1 MRSGCESAAC
11 PSPRNAFSPHWA
23 RTNSPR
29 ETAIN
34 SNSVWSFAVRRQR
47 APLQTGP
54 PEGGSP
60 NMKPFQYA
68 PALSPASARELVGDD
83 GAYLA
88 GGNDLLAM
96 MKEYLVTPKI
106 LVNIKALPGSNK
118 IESGGKAWTI
128 GHNVTVAELEDHA
141 GLKKAFPGLQ
151 QAAVDVASRQI
162 RNVATVG
169 GNLAQHS
176 RCWYFR
182 HRDTVCLKK
191 GGDLCYARNSE
202 NRYHSLFT
210 GNDCISPVVS
220 SLATTFAA
228 LDATAIVLR
237 DGKETRMS
245 MAELYQAAWKN
256 PFAHNS
262 LNAGDLILRVEI
274 PTARSRS
281 AYLQA
286 SDKHAFDWALVSCA
300 AAAEV
305 VDGKLKSPR
314 VALGS
319 ISPVPHQ
326 VEAANSFLDG
336 KVLDEAAATQAADLI
351 LKDAKP
357 LEHNA
362 YKVPIA
368 HALIRRAL
376 LKLKGDA

>member
-1 MRSGCESAAC
+1 MKAFEYATAHSA
-11 PSPRNAFSPHWA
+11 
-23 RTNSPR
+23 
-29 ETAIN
+29 
-34 SNSVWSFAVRRQR
+34 
-47 APLQTGP
+47 
-54 PEGGSP
+54 
-60 NMKPFQYA
+60 
-68 PALSPASARELVGDD
+68 ASARDLAGST

-88 GGNDLLAM
+88 GGNDLLGLL
-96 MKEYLVTPKI
+96 KDYLVSANI
-106 LVNIKALPGSNK
+106 LVNIKSLPGLDK
-118 IESGGKAWTI
+118 IESGDKTWTI
-128 GHNVTVAELEDHA
+128 GALVTVAQIENDAEIQ
-141 GLKKAFPGLQ
+141 KVFPGLHD
-151 QAAVDVASRQI
+151 AASEVASQQI

-191 GGDLCYARNSE
+191 NGDLCYARNGE

-210 GNDCISPVVS
+210 GNSCISPVVS

-228 LDATAIVLR
+228 LDATAIVLH
-237 DGKETRMS
+237 DGKETRLS
-245 MAELYQAAWKN
+245 MAELYQRAWEN
-256 PFAHNS
+256 PLAHNS
-262 LNAGDLILRVEI
+262 LNPGDLILRVEI

-300 AAAEV
+300 AAAEM
-305 VDGKLKSPR
+305 DGGTMKSPR

-326 VEAANSFLDG
+326 VEAANQFLDG
-336 KVLDEAAATQAADLI
+336 KVLDDTIATQAADLI

-362 YKVPIA
+362 YKVPLA
-368 HALIRRAL
+368 HALIRRTL
-376 LKLKGDA
+376 LKLKGAA

>member
-1 MRSGCESAAC
+1 MK
-11 PSPRNAFSPHWA
+11 AFEYA
-23 RTNSPR
+23 
-29 ETAIN
+29 TAH
-34 SNSVWSFAVRRQR
+34 S
-47 APLQTGP
+47 TD
-54 PEGGSP
+54 
-60 NMKPFQYA
+60 
-68 PALSPASARELVGDD
+68 SARQLVADK

-88 GGNDLLAM
+88 GGNDLLGLL
-96 MKEYLVTPKI
+96 KEYLVSPNI
-106 LVNIKALPGSNK
+106 LVNIKSLPGLDK
-118 IESGGKAWTI
+118 IERGGKIWTI
-128 GHNVTVAELEDHA
+128 GSLVTVAQIEDDA
-141 GLKKAFPGLQ
+141 EVKKVFPGLHE
-151 QAAVDVASRQI
+151 AASEVASQQI

-191 GGDLCYARNSE
+191 NGDLCYARNGE

-210 GNDCISPVVS
+210 GNPCISPVVS
-220 SLATTFAA
+220 SLATIFTS

-245 MAELYQAAWKN
+245 MAELYQRAWEN
-256 PFAHNS
+256 PLAHNS
-262 LNAGDLILRVEI
+262 LNNGDLILRVEI
-274 PTARSRS
+274 PTTRSRS
-281 AYLQA
+281 AYMQI

-336 KVLDEAAATQAADLI
+336 KVLDDATATQAADLI

-362 YKVPIA
+362 YKMPMA
-368 HALIRRAL
+368 HALIRRTL

>member
-1 MRSGCESAAC
+1 MK
-11 PSPRNAFSPHWA
+11 AF
-23 RTNSPR
+23 
-29 ETAIN
+29 E
-34 SNSVWSFAVRRQR
+34 
-47 APLQTGP
+47 
-54 PEGGSP
+54 
-60 NMKPFQYA
+60 YA
-68 PALSPASARELVGDD
+68 TALSTDSARELVASN

-88 GGNDLLAM
+88 GGNDLLGLL
-96 MKEYLVTPKI
+96 KEYLVPGPDI
-106 LVNIKALPGSNK
+106 LVNIKSLPSLNK
-118 IESGGKAWTI
+118 IERGAKNWTI
-128 GHNVTVAELEDHA
+128 GALVTVGEIERDAEIA
-141 GLKKAFPGLQ
+141 KVFPGLHD
-151 QAAVDVASRQI
+151 AAMEIASPQI
-162 RNVATVG
+162 RTVATVG

-237 DGKETRMS
+237 DGKEILMN
-245 MAELYQAAWKN
+245 MADLYQKAWKDVA
-256 PFAHNS
+256 AHNS
-262 LNAGDLILRVEI
+262 LTPGDLILRVEI
-274 PTARSRS
+274 PTARTRS
-281 AYLQA
+281 AYMQV

-305 VDGKLKSPR
+305 TGGKLSQPR

-336 KVLDEAAATQAADLI
+336 KTLDDATVSKAADLI
-351 LKDAKP
+351 LAGATP
-357 LEHNA
+357 LEHNG
-362 YKVPIA
+362 YKVPMA
-368 HALIRRAL
+368 HALIRRTL
-376 LKLKGDA
+376 LKLKG